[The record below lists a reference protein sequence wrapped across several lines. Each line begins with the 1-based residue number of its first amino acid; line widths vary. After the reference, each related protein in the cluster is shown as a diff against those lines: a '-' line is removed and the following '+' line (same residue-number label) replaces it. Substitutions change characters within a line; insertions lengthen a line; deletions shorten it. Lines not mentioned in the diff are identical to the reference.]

1 MKNFV
6 KIMMKHRRKKP
17 PSIQNNGKSLLNQVR
32 GRPSSHLSIFRLLN
46 DYFLVGIL
54 EQFEDSLNLFEKVLP
69 NFFRGARQA
78 EASEYAKMAMN
89 TTRTRDKK
97 KMSWESREYLSTGPL
112 KYEVKIDRPNIYQ
125 IIFQDGLVHIRKGP
139 VQQEAASIWTSSR
152 ESDTVGCPTSGNT

>member
-6 KIMMKHRRKKP
+6 KIMMKRRRKKP
-17 PSIQNNGKSLLNQVR
+17 PSIQNNGKSLSNQH
-32 GRPSSHLSIFRLLN
+32 GHYNSHEPIFRLLN

-112 KYEVKIDRPNIYQ
+112 KYEVKLIVQ
-125 IIFQDGLVHIRKGP
+125 IF
-139 VQQEAASIWTSSR
+139 
-152 ESDTVGCPTSGNT
+152 DTK

>member
-1 MKNFV
+1 M
-6 KIMMKHRRKKP
+6 
-17 PSIQNNGKSLLNQVR
+17 
-32 GRPSSHLSIFRLLN
+32 N

-78 EASEYAKMAMN
+78 EASEYAKIAMN

-112 KYEVKIDRPNIYQ
+112 KYEVKFLIRFFAYDKRDFKMDLYIFARALFNKKLRASGLQAENPTLWDAQHPETLDSTITMQDKVVLELASKSKEDMNLDKTNQDRP
-125 IIFQDGLVHIRKGP
+125 FR
-139 VQQEAASIWTSSR
+139 
-152 ESDTVGCPTSGNT
+152 

>member
-1 MKNFV
+1 M
-6 KIMMKHRRKKP
+6 
-17 PSIQNNGKSLLNQVR
+17 
-32 GRPSSHLSIFRLLN
+32 N

-78 EASEYAKMAMN
+78 EASEYAKIAMN

-112 KYEVKIDRPNIYQ
+112 KYEVSFGLIFFLIQHDFKMDLYIFARALFNKKLRASGLQAENPTLWDAQHPETLDSTITMQDKVVLELASKSKEDMNLDKTNQDRP
-125 IIFQDGLVHIRKGP
+125 FR
-139 VQQEAASIWTSSR
+139 
-152 ESDTVGCPTSGNT
+152 